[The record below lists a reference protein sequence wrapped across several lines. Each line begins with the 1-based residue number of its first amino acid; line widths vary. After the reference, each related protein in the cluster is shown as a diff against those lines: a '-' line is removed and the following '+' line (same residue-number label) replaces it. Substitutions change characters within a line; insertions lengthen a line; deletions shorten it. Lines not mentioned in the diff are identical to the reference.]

1 MFPRLTRVR
10 RSPSKVDEYVQ
21 LVESYRD
28 DHGRSRQRVVVSLGR
43 KDQLTAQL
51 DALVRL
57 LDRPRRWVDSER
69 LAAPEQAPAW
79 GRLLALRQAFQQ
91 LGLEDILDRLE
102 GRPARGQARLAD
114 RALVLAANRLC
125 APSSEHGLAR
135 WLETEFVCDRRSRR
149 PRVRVQDAQLN
160 GWYRTLDALA
170 AHKTTIEK
178 QLFLRLRDLFSLRAE
193 MVFYDLTSTYFA
205 GSGPAGLARHGYSRD
220 GKPRQ
225 RQVLVGVVRVDGWP
239 ITHHVFR
246 GNLRDAQTVE
256 PVLEDL
262 QQRFGLQR
270 VVFVGDRGMMT
281 SENLDRIRSRGQGY
295 LLGLKRRRNEQ
306 VRRYI
311 EQARRYIEQA
321 QGPWQDC
328 PAGMTAREKS
338 VPPRTRV
345 QEVVGEEAGVRVFV
359 VDSEQRRE
367 YEQAQ
372 REKAMEALR
381 EELEAL
387 QKRVTAGK
395 LKAPE
400 KVGAAAARIL
410 DRRHGWRYFGW
421 EYKAGQFRYYEHPV
435 HFEREKALEGKYLI
449 QTEEPELGAV
459 EAVERYKDLME
470 VEQAFRDLKDVIEM
484 RPIYHHTKRRVEAHI
499 FVAALALL
507 LKHAIGRKLK
517 QAGLDLSAEEAL
529 GALATVQLLDLELPE
544 GESKRLVTR
553 GSRRAQQVLQALGI
567 RDRRPPGDPAQKPR
581 M

>member
-1 MFPRLTRVR
+1 MR
-10 RSPSKVDEYVQ
+10 RAAAANGSSSAWAAATNSAPSWTPSSGCSIAPAAGSTPSGSP
-21 LVESYRD
+21 
-28 DHGRSRQRVVVSLGR
+28 
-43 KDQLTAQL
+43 
-51 DALVRL
+51 
-57 LDRPRRWVDSER
+57 PP
-69 LAAPEQAPAW
+69 PEQAPAW
-79 GRLLALRQAFQQ
+79 GRLLALRHVWQQ

-102 GRPARGQARLAD
+102 GPPPRGQARLAD
-114 RALVLAANRLC
+114 RALVLVANRLC
-125 APSSEHGLAR
+125 AATSEHGLAR
-135 WLETEFVCDRRSRR
+135 WLETEFVCDRRGRRWLPGWRDDEERRRSRR

-193 MVFYDLTSTYFA
+193 MVFYDLTPAYFE
-205 GSGPAGLARHGYSRD
+205 GSGPAGLARQGCSRD
-220 GKPRQ
+220 GKPRR

-239 ITHHVFR
+239 VAHHVFR

-256 PVLEDL
+256 PVLDDL
-262 QQRFGLQR
+262 RQRFGLRR
-270 VVFVGDRGMMT
+270 VVFVGGRGMMT

-306 VRRYI
+306 V
-311 EQARRYIEQA
+311 QRYIEQA

-328 PAGMTAREKS
+328 PAGIRAREKA

-345 QEVVGEEAGVRVFV
+345 REVGGDEAGVRVFV

-372 REKAMEALR
+372 RKKAMEALR

-387 QKRVTAGK
+387 QQRVAAGK
-395 LKAPE
+395 LKVPE
-400 KVGAAAARIL
+400 KVGAVAARIL
-410 DRRHGWRYFGW
+410 ERHRGWRYFGW
-421 EYKAGQFRYYEHPV
+421 EYKAGQFRYYEHPG
-435 HFEREKALEGKYLI
+435 HFEREKELEGKYLI
-449 QTEEPELGAV
+449 QTEWPQPTPV
-459 EAVERYKDLME
+459 EAVERYQDLME
-470 VEQAFRDLKDVIEM
+470 VEQAFRDLPDVLEM

-499 FVAALALL
+499 FVAALAPLL
-507 LKHAIGRKLK
+507 QPAIGRKLK

-529 GALATVQLLDLELPE
+529 GALATVRLLDLELPQ

-553 GSRRAQQVLQALGI
+553 GSRRAQRVLKALGI
-567 RDRRPPGDPAQKPR
+567 SDRRPPGGPDQKPR

>member
-1 MFPRLTRVR
+1 MLSQSLPLKLGK
-10 RSPSKVDEYVQ
+10 SK
-21 LVESYRD
+21 S
-28 DHGRSRQRVVVSLGR
+28 
-43 KDQLTAQL
+43 
-51 DALVRL
+51 
-57 LDRPRRWVDSER
+57 
-69 LAAPEQAPAW
+69 
-79 GRLLALRQAFQQ
+79 
-91 LGLEDILDRLE
+91 
-102 GRPARGQARLAD
+102 
-114 RALVLAANRLC
+114 
-125 APSSEHGLAR
+125 
-135 WLETEFVCDRRSRR
+135 
-149 PRVRVQDAQLN
+149 
-160 GWYRTLDALA
+160 
-170 AHKTTIEK
+170 
-178 QLFLRLRDLFSLRAE
+178 
-193 MVFYDLTSTYFA
+193 
-205 GSGPAGLARHGYSRD
+205 
-220 GKPRQ
+220 
-225 RQVLVGVVRVDGWP
+225 
-239 ITHHVFR
+239 
-246 GNLRDAQTVE
+246 AQTVE

-262 QQRFGLQR
+262 RQRFGLQR

-311 EQARRYIEQA
+311 EQA

-328 PAGMTAREKS
+328 PAGITAREKS
-338 VPPRTRV
+338 PPPRTRV
-345 QEVVGEEAGVRVFV
+345 QEVAGEQAGVRVFV

-367 YEQAQ
+367 YEQQQ

-387 QKRVTAGK
+387 ARRVAAGQ
-395 LKAPE
+395 LKAPQ

-410 DRRHGWRYFGW
+410 DRRHGSRYFGW

-449 QTEEPELGAV
+449 QTEEPQLGAV

-507 LKHAIGRKLK
+507 LKHAIGRKLQ

-567 RDRRPPGDPAQKPR
+567 RDRRPPGGPAQKPR

>member
-1 MFPRLTRVR
+1 MSRFCHVSAPHRVR

-28 DHGRSRQRVVVSLGR
+28 DHGRTRQRVVVSLGR
-43 KDQLTAQL
+43 KDQLSAQL

-57 LDRPRRWVDSER
+57 LDRPRRWLDSER
-69 LAAPEQAPAW
+69 LAAPEQTPAW
-79 GRLLALRQAFQQ
+79 GRLLALARSSSNSAWKTFSTASKD
-91 LGLEDILDRLE
+91 L
-102 GRPARGQARLAD
+102 PPRGQARLAD
-114 RALVLAANRLC
+114 RVLVLAANRLC

-135 WLETEFVCDRRSRR
+135 WLETEFVCDRHGRRWLPAWRDDDERRRSRR

-193 MVFYDLTSTYFA
+193 MVFYDLTSTYFQ
-205 GSGPAGLARHGYSRD
+205 GRGPAGLARHGYSRD

-225 RQVLVGVVRVDGWP
+225 RQVLVGVLRIDGWP
-239 ITHHVFR
+239 IAHHVFR

-256 PVLEDL
+256 GVLDDL
-262 QQRFGLQR
+262 RRRFGLRR

-295 LLGLKRRRNEQ
+295 LLGLKWRRNEQ

-311 EQARRYIEQA
+311 EQA
-321 QGPWQDC
+321 QGPWEDC
-328 PAGMTAREKS
+328 PAGITAREKA

-345 QEVVGEEAGVRVFV
+345 QEVAGEEAGVRVFV
-359 VDSEQRRE
+359 VDSEQ
-367 YEQAQ
+367 
-372 REKAMEALR
+372 
-381 EELEAL
+381 LEAL
-387 QKRVTAGK
+387 LKRVAAGQ
-395 LKAPE
+395 LKVPE

-410 DRRHGWRYFGW
+410 DRRHGSRYFGW

-435 HFEREKALEGKYLI
+435 HFEREKTLEGKYLI
-449 QTEEPELGAV
+449 QTEEPQLGAV
-459 EAVERYKDLME
+459 EAVQHYQDLMQ

-484 RPIYHHTKRRVEAHI
+484 RPIYHHTRRRVEAHI

-507 LKHAIGRKLK
+507 LKHALGRKLQ

-529 GALATVQLLDLELPE
+529 GALATVQLLDLELPQ

-567 RDRRPPGDPAQKPR
+567 RDRRPPGGPTKKPR